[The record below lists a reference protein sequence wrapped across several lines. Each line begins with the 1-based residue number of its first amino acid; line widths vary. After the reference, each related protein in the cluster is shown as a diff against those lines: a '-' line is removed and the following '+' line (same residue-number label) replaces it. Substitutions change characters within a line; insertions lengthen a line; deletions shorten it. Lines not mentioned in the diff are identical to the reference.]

1 MFLLFFELTPKDD
14 QELWMIT
21 VDSKGNQVEV
31 YKYAFQRVKH
41 FKISCILPISGSH
54 LLAEFRKKSEF
65 YLFVRNAKVINYN

>member
-1 MFLLFFELTPKDD
+1 
-14 QELWMIT
+14 MIT

-31 YKYAFQRVKH
+31 YKYAFQRVEH
-41 FKISCILPISGSH
+41 FKYLAFCPVSGLH